1 MQPQITEIVEHDT
14 DEVRRTVHN
23 VAAAIISV
31 RALAETLAEHV
42 PTLVA
47 ISRCRSNA
55 TQAHIPP
62 ETLDA
67 IPAIPGE
74 IVKLCEIAREAL
86 QAVGSESRVTN
97 KISVRAISGARRHVT
112 CSPDSSNSRVGS
124 SKGAQILLVEDD
136 ERMRYVLMH
145 RLEAQGHKITTSA
158 YGEEALRLLDKSD
171 YDLILMDL
179 RLPGMSGWETTKRLR
194 EKESKLGR
202 YTHIVGLTAS
212 PMLQDHTRAKVVGM
226 DEVLVKPV
234 DNNALQSILQRYT

>member
-1 MQPQITEIVEHDT
+1 MQPQITETVEHDT

-47 ISRCRSNA
+47 ISRSRNIA

-97 KISVRAISGARRHVT
+97 SVSVRAISGGSAERNLFARQLEFPCRQQQRGADPV
-112 CSPDSSNSRVGS
+112 SRRRRENAICFD
-124 SKGAQILLVEDD
+124 AQ
-136 ERMRYVLMH
+136 
-145 RLEAQGHKITTSA
+145 A
-158 YGEEALRLLDKSD
+158 
-171 YDLILMDL
+171 
-179 RLPGMSGWETTKRLR
+179 
-194 EKESKLGR
+194 
-202 YTHIVGLTAS
+202 
-212 PMLQDHTRAKVVGM
+212 
-226 DEVLVKPV
+226 
-234 DNNALQSILQRYT
+234 